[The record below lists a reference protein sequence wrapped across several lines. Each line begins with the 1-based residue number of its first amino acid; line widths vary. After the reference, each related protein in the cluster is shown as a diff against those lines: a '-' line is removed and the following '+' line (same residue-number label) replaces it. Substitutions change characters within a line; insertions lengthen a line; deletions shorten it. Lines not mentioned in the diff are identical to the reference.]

1 MSTNC
6 VRKNRSGVARE
17 YKRIGNQ
24 PCQPGLCLSRCSRE
38 LVPFYLDAD
47 NPDLKA
53 CATSLGA
60 RGGIKSLAYCGISRE
75 AAIKKLQRNFRA
87 LKNKTHKKKDPKAD
101 DAKPVDLSLIHI

>member
-1 MSTNC
+1 MNTNC

-87 LKNKTHKKKDPKAD
+87 LKNKTHKKNRPLIRSDP
-101 DAKPVDLSLIHI
+101 